1 MKKIVF
7 FDLDGTLL
15 TSKKEILQENVEAI
29 KRARENGIEVCICSG
44 RPQSAVRKYQ
54 EDVGAGRYI
63 ICANGAEIYDTEE
76 EEQLFS
82 APLEEDFCVNLFEF
96 ATENNLFMRID
107 TKYGRY
113 VNIEEYKIL
122 NDIYFEEDYKKFFK
136 ENKILQMSI
145 GARDSKMINKIIE
158 SLKTNPNIA
167 FANRFMSGMLPVQ
180 LDILN
185 IVNSC
190 VSKGNAIL
198 GLCKYLKIAPKDAIG
213 FGDDNND
220 ISMLKS
226 VGYGVAMGNA
236 FDSVKELA
244 KEVITTNDEPGIAE
258 FLDRLIS
265 ENNEE
270 I

>member
-15 TSKKEILQENVEAI
+15 TSKKEILQENIEAI
-29 KRARENGIEVCICSG
+29 KRAREHRIEVCICSG

-54 EDVGAGRYI
+54 KDAEAGRYI

-82 APLEEDFCVNLFEF
+82 ASIEEELCVKLFEF
-96 ATENNLFMRID
+96 VTQNNLFVRID
-107 TKYGRY
+107 TSYGRY

-122 NDIYFEEDYKKFFK
+122 NDIFFDEDYKKFFK
-136 ENKILQMSI
+136 ENKVLQISI
-145 GARDSKMINKIIE
+145 GAGDSTIIDE
-158 SLKTNPNIA
+158 LVETLKLNPNIA
-167 FANRFMSGMLPVQ
+167 IANRFMSEMLPIK

-198 GLCKYLKIAPKDAIG
+198 GLCKYLKIEPRDAIG

-220 ISMLKS
+220 ISMMKA
-226 VGYGVAMGNA
+226 VGYGVAMENA

-244 KEVITTNDEPGIAE
+244 KEVITTNNEPGIAK
-258 FLDRLIS
+258 FLDRLIL
-265 ENNEE
+265 ENNSEL
-270 I
+270 